1 MEIESRFF
9 PGTSLDVR
17 AEKCLMYHLA
27 TIPVRMQHMTV
38 PSLTP
43 PRVPNPTIPMTAA
56 MTTMVVSELT
66 RTLP

>member
-1 MEIESRFF
+1 M
-9 PGTSLDVR
+9 DVR

-43 PRVPNPTIPMTAA
+43 PRVPNPMIPMTAA
-56 MTTMVVSELT
+56 MMTMVVSEVT

>member
-1 MEIESRFF
+1 MESRFF

-27 TIPVRMQHMTV
+27 TMPVRMQHMTV

-43 PRVPNPTIPMTAA
+43 PRVPNPTIPIIAA
-56 MTTMVVSELT
+56 MTTMVVSDVT

>member
-1 MEIESRFF
+1 M
-9 PGTSLDVR
+9 DVR

-27 TIPVRMQHMTV
+27 TMPVRKQHRMV

-43 PRVPNPTIPMTAA
+43 PRVPSPISPMTAA
-56 MTTMVVSELT
+56 MTTMVVSEVT

>member
-1 MEIESRFF
+1 M
-9 PGTSLDVR
+9 DVR

-27 TIPVRMQHMTV
+27 TMPVRMQHMTV

-56 MTTMVVSELT
+56 MTTMVVSDVT